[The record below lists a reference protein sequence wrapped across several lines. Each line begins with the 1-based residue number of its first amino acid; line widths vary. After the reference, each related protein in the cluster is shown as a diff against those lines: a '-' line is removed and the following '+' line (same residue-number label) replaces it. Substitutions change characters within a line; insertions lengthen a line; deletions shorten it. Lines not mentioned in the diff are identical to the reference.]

1 MMMTAL
7 YVFLGLVGLVVLGV
21 FSIPIFLPK
30 NYSIEK
36 TITINAPADV
46 IYDKVA
52 DLNQYRDWNP
62 WSQMEPE
69 ASKTVSGTPKTL
81 GHRYE
86 WRGNKIGTG
95 SLTVKKV
102 MPNKAVDIELA
113 FIKPWKSIAQDNW
126 TFAPEGNQTKVIWK
140 NHGPLAYPTARLMGP
155 FISKNLN
162 QQFEVGLQ
170 NLKTLCER

>member
-1 MMMTAL
+1 MMTAL

-21 FSIPIFLPK
+21 FIIPLFLPGS
-30 NYSIEK
+30 YSIEK
-36 TITINAPADV
+36 SITINASPETC
-46 IYDKVA
+46 YDKVA

-62 WSQMEPE
+62 WSQMEPD
-69 ASKTVSGTPKTL
+69 ASKTVSGTPKTV

-86 WRGNKIGTG
+86 WQGKKIGTG

-102 MPNKAVDIELA
+102 APHKAVDTELQ

-126 TFAPEGNQTKVIWK
+126 TFEPQGNQTKVVWK
-140 NHGPLAYPTARLMGP
+140 NYGPLAYPSARLMGS

-162 QQFEVGLQ
+162 QQFEVGLH